1 MPACRIPRLPL
12 RAVQQD
18 PTGPQGL
25 DARTVVQVNFKRIVG
40 ILVVIFILFWI
51 ISSPNSA
58 SGSVNSLLGNLRE
71 AGDSLVTFFNNVT

>member
-1 MPACRIPRLPL
+1 
-12 RAVQQD
+12 
-18 PTGPQGL
+18 
-25 DARTVVQVNFKRIVG
+25 VVQVNFKRIVG

-51 ISSPNSA
+51 ISAPNSA